1 VLPGRARFGYTA
13 AMSVTAP
20 DFSKAPPR
28 RGREML
34 GNWSWIARMADK
46 FRADRAGTGA
56 DYIAYCGLSKAFL
69 AATGVTYDEFNALI
83 IQGATDDQL
92 VEYFDG
98 HCSDAQREAANH
110 VVLHDKAA
118 NLDQQ
123 EIEEGY
129 R

>member
-1 VLPGRARFGYTA
+1 
-13 AMSVTAP
+13 MSVIAP

-46 FRADRAGTGA
+46 FRADHAGTGT
-56 DYIAYCGLSKAFL
+56 DYVAYCGLSKAFL
-69 AATGVTYDEFNALI
+69 AAACVKVEDFDALI
-83 IQGATDDQL
+83 VAGATDEEL
-92 VEYFDG
+92 VAYFDT
-98 HCSDAQREAANH
+98 HCSAAQRDAANH